1 MRLYLHAEEP
11 DAGTPSRCQGGSV
24 PPELATRI
32 ARAHVLAPGAGLALV
47 VSVATL
53 ASSRLAATTT
63 GIVVSPLVL
72 AMLLGAALGS
82 LVRGPD
88 GPERVLRTGL
98 DLTARTIL
106 RTGVVLLGLELSL
119 GHLLALGWRGLA
131 VIAITVASTFSG
143 TLALGRLLHVPAL
156 TRLYVATGFAICGA
170 VAIAAMRG
178 VVAGPSAGDPAAQ
191 GAVDRTTDSSQDA
204 LGTAL
209 ALVTVYGSIAIAVMP
224 LVAAAVGLTDTQ
236 SGLWIGASVQEVAQV
251 VAAAGVVS
259 GTALAAATVA
269 KLSRVVLL
277 APLLATVS
285 VVRTG
290 GAASVEGSGRPTLVP
305 GFVLGFL
312 GAVLLRSTG
321 VLPDTVLD
329 VAGSVRDVLL
339 AAAMFALGTSVDVV
353 RLVRTG
359 RRALALGAAA
369 ATLCAGVGLVAT
381 VVLT

>member
-1 MRLYLHAEEP
+1 MCCLSP
-11 DAGTPSRCQGGSV
+11 QVQGGGV
-24 PPELATRI
+24 PPDVATRVSR
-32 ARAHVLAPGAGLALV
+32 ARLLTPGVGLALA
-47 VSVATL
+47 VSVASL
-53 ASSRLAATTT
+53 SMSRLAAATT
-63 GIVVSPLVL
+63 GIVVSPLVV
-72 AMLLGAALGS
+72 AMLLGAVLGS
-82 LVRGPD
+82 LGRGPD
-88 GPERVLRTGL
+88 RPETVLRAGL
-98 DLTARTIL
+98 DLTSRTIL
-106 RTGVVLLGLELSL
+106 RAGVVLLGLELSL

-178 VVAGPSAGDPAAQ
+178 VVAGPSTGGPAAQ
-191 GAVDRTTDSSQDA
+191 GTVDGATDGPQDA

-209 ALVTVYGSIAIAVMP
+209 ALGTVYGSIAIAVMP
-224 LVAAAVGLTDTQ
+224 LVAASVGLTDTQ
-236 SGLWIGASVQEVAQV
+236 AGLWIGASVQEVAQV

-269 KLSRVVLL
+269 KLARVVLL

-285 VVRTG
+285 LVRTG
-290 GAASVEGSGRPTLVP
+290 GAASGDGAGRPTLVP

-312 GAVLLRSTG
+312 AAVVLRSTG
-321 VLPDTVLD
+321 MLPEAFLD

-339 AAAMFALGTSVDVV
+339 AAAMFALGTNVDVV